1 MNQHVWK
8 IIVQAGM
15 VALIFIEKWL
25 STKERSKGK

>member
-1 MNQHVWK
+1 MNQPVSK
-8 IIVQAGM
+8 IVVQAAM